1 MEECKFIQSKEK
13 PLTIQL
19 MARQRERHRRMKE
32 EGLFD
37 LSGGTTESTDVFRSS
52 TKESFSIT
60 T

>member
-1 MEECKFIQSKEK
+1 MEECEFILSKEK
-13 PLTIQL
+13 ALTIQL
-19 MARQRERHRRMKE
+19 MARQRERHSRMKE

-37 LSGGTTESTDVFRSS
+37 LSGGTTESADVFSSS

>member
-1 MEECKFIQSKEK
+1 MEECEFILSKEK
-13 PLTIQL
+13 ALTIQL

-37 LSGGTTESTDVFRSS
+37 LSTTESADVFSSS